1 MSVHPEIEQV
11 LDQYVRPV
19 LAAHGGSIGWYSFQD
34 GEFRFRFSGECA
46 LCPSAWITAEQVVTT
61 ALMLHLP
68 QVERVIMEQGVNT
81 SLLQYAAS
89 LMKGEHEKKKMGRG
103 LSPEREEGPLC
114 TE

>member
-19 LAAHGGSIGWYSFQD
+19 LAAHGGSIGWYSFQN

-61 ALMLHLP
+61 VLMLHLP

-89 LMKGEHEKKKMGRG
+89 LMKGEHEGKKAGSV
-103 LSPEREEGPLC
+103 LSPEREEGSFC
-114 TE
+114 AE

>member
-19 LAAHGGSIGWYSFQD
+19 LAAHGGSIGWYSFQN

-61 ALMLHLP
+61 VLMLHLP

-81 SLLQYAAS
+81 SLLQYATS
-89 LMKGEHEKKKMGRG
+89 LMKGEHEGKKAGSG
-103 LSPEREEGPLC
+103 LSPEREEGSFC
-114 TE
+114 AE

>member
-1 MSVHPEIEQV
+1 MSIHSEIEQV

-61 ALMLHLP
+61 ALMLRLP
-68 QVERVIMEQGVNT
+68 QVERVIMEQGVDT
-81 SLLQYAAS
+81 SLLHYAAS
-89 LMKGEHEKKKMGRG
+89 LMKKGKGEKQ
-103 LSPEREEGPLC
+103 EENLLPQNS
-114 TE
+114 

>member
-19 LAAHGGSIGWYSFQD
+19 LAAHGGSIGWYSFQN

-61 ALMLHLP
+61 ALMLRLP
-68 QVERVIMEQGVNT
+68 QVERVIMEQGVDT
-81 SLLQYAAS
+81 SLLHYAAS
-89 LMKGEHEKKKMGRG
+89 LMKKGQGEK
-103 LSPEREEGPLC
+103 REENLLPKNS
-114 TE
+114 